1 MSNQIDIHTE
11 EVEHKPYVG
20 FNFEFLRLKFT
31 GKDSNIKLINSFR
44 RACAENIPK
53 YAFPRVLIN
62 ITKNT
67 TTAFN
72 NDYMTLRLSH
82 LPVFNVEGHDIDPKL
97 NYFHERFWQHV
108 DYLDRDR
115 LVADEERNVE
125 IQINVH
131 NNTDIIKNIDT
142 SDPGVKVYIDNE
154 KVNMYSS
161 KWPIEIIQLRPNDS
175 FSCSMKAVL
184 GLGERH
190 TIWAACSNSW
200 HYYEDDDP
208 TKDLIVALR
217 PSGSI
222 KGYDIATRAC
232 SYLDLKLAI
241 IKKEVMRQLD
251 KSNIKGGMFELEFKN
266 EDSTLAELINYEL
279 QSHKNILFSGVTKP
293 DHLLRCMLIRLEFK
307 NNIKESDVKK
317 SIEESFNTASDKV
330 LFLKMKL
337 EDTSKSNNKE
347 NKSTSSKPDKPTSP
361 TPDKP
366 TSPKKIKKAKKT
378 KK

>member
-1 MSNQIDIHTE
+1 MSNQIDINVE
-11 EVEHKPYVG
+11 EIEHIPYVG

-53 YAFPRVLIN
+53 YAFARELIN

-72 NDYMTLRLSH
+72 NDYMTLRLSQ
-82 LPVFNVEGHDIDPKL
+82 LPVFNVKDHDVDPQL
-97 NYFHERFWQHV
+97 SYFHERYWQHV
-108 DYLDRDR
+108 NYLDRDR
-115 LVADEERNVE
+115 LVADEEKNIE

-131 NNTDIIKNIDT
+131 NNTDTIKNIDT
-142 SDPGVKVYIDNE
+142 SDPGFKVYIDNE
-154 KVNMYSS
+154 KVNMYNSE
-161 KWPIEIIQLRPNDS
+161 WPIQIIQLRPNDS

-184 GLGERH
+184 GLGERN
-190 TIWAACSNSW
+190 TIWAACSNAW

-222 KGYDIATRAC
+222 KGHDIATRAC
-232 SYLDLKLAI
+232 EYLNLKLAI
-241 IKKEVMRQLD
+241 IKKEVLRQLD

-293 DHLLRCMLIRLEFK
+293 DHLLRSMVIRLEFK
-307 NNIKESDVKK
+307 NNIKETDVKK
-317 SIEESFNTASDKV
+317 SIEESFNIASDKV
-330 LFLKMKL
+330 LFLKIKL
-337 EDTSKSNNKE
+337 EEISKSSNKVY
-347 NKSTSSKPDKPTSP
+347 KSTSLDPDKT
-361 TPDKP
+361 TPSKN
-366 TSPKKIKKAKKT
+366 IKKT

>member
-1 MSNQIDIHTE
+1 MSNKIDIHVE
-11 EVEHKPYVG
+11 ETEHKPYEG
-20 FNFEFLRLKFT
+20 FNFELLRLKFT
-31 GKDSNIKLINSFR
+31 GKDVNIKLVNSFR

-53 YAFPRVLIN
+53 YAFARELIN

-72 NDYMTLRLSH
+72 NDYMTLRLSL
-82 LPVFNVEGHDIDPKL
+82 LPVFNVKGHDIDPKL
-97 NYFHERFWQHV
+97 DYFHERYWQHV

-125 IQINVH
+125 VQINVH
-131 NNTDIIKNIDT
+131 NNTDTIKNIDT
-142 SDPGVKVYIDNE
+142 NDPGFKVYIDNE

-161 KWPIEIIQLRPNDS
+161 EWPIQIIQLRPNDS
-175 FSCSMKAVL
+175 FTCSMKAVL

-190 TIWAACSNSW
+190 TIWAACSNAW

-208 TKDLIVALR
+208 SKELMAALR

-222 KGYDIATRAC
+222 KAYDIATRAC
-232 SYLDLKLAI
+232 SYLNLKLTI
-241 IKKEVMRQLD
+241 IKKEVLRQLD
-251 KSNIKGGMFELEFKN
+251 KSNIKGGMFELELKN
-266 EDSTLAELINYEL
+266 EDNTLAEIINYEL
-279 QSHKNILFSGVTKP
+279 QSHKNILFAGVTKP

-307 NNIKESDVKK
+307 NNVKESEVNKT
-317 SIEESFNTASDKV
+317 IEECFGNASDKV

-337 EDTSKSNNKE
+337 EDLNGNSKVTKQSKKLDQSE
-347 NKSTSSKPDKPTSP
+347 STKKTSSEST
-361 TPDKP
+361 
-366 TSPKKIKKAKKT
+366 KKIKKVKKT